1 MPPSRYPPGG
11 PGGGDGSGESPPPV
25 ESPPASPPPELL
37 FDGPADGPTLVL
49 AHGAGAPMDSPFLAT
64 MAAGLAERG
73 VRVARFEFSYMRARR
88 EGGGRKA
95 PDREPELRRAWL
107 AAIAAIAAI
116 GASGS
121 PGASGTSGAS
131 DPPGGGR
138 RLWIGGKS
146 MGGRIASMIADQAG
160 VRGLVCLG
168 YPFRPPGAD
177 PAVAARRTA
186 HLRDLHT
193 PALIVQGTRDPFGGR
208 DEVAGYALS
217 PRIRLHWIEDGDHSL
232 KPRKSSGRTE
242 AQNLAE
248 AMDAVATFVRGK

>member
-1 MPPSRYPPGG
+1 M
-11 PGGGDGSGESPPPV
+11 
-25 ESPPASPPPELL
+25 LL
-37 FDGPADGPTLVL
+37 DGPADAPTLVL

-107 AAIAAIAAI
+107 AAI
-116 GASGS
+116 GAMD
-121 PGASGTSGAS
+121 AM
-131 DPPGGGR
+131 GGR

-186 HLRDLHT
+186 HLRDLRT
-193 PALIVQGTRDPFGGR
+193 PTLIVQGTRDSFGGP

-217 PRIRLHWIEDGDHSL
+217 PRIRVHWIEDGDHSL

-248 AMDAVATFVRGK
+248 AMDAVATFVRGE

>member
-1 MPPSRYPPGG
+1 MPP
-11 PGGGDGSGESPPPV
+11 
-25 ESPPASPPPELL
+25 SPPASPPTELL
-37 FDGPADGPTLVL
+37 LDGPADAPTLVL

-88 EGGGRKA
+88 EGGGRRA

-107 AAIAAIAAI
+107 AAIAAIGDAE
-116 GASGS
+116 
-121 PGASGTSGAS
+121 
-131 DPPGGGR
+131 GGGR

-146 MGGRIASMIADQAG
+146 MGGRIASMIADEAG

-186 HLRDLHT
+186 HLRDLRT
-193 PALIVQGTRDPFGGR
+193 PTLIVQGTRDAFGGP

-217 PRIRLHWIEDGDHSL
+217 PRIRVHWIEDGDHSL

-248 AMDAVATFVRGK
+248 AMDAVAAFVREE